1 MTRKTITI
9 SEKTFDALRS
19 VGTMADTFDSVI
31 SRLIA
36 EHRDLDEIIP
46 WAIDIL
52 LTRIDQLY
60 ASTPTWGES
69 KSAIETLIAEIPC
82 EEIRTAA
89 KDYLDQLDQDN
100 REWEEDGA

>member
-1 MTRKTITI
+1 MRKTITI

-46 WAIDIL
+46 WAIDLL

-60 ASTPTWGES
+60 ASTWGES
-69 KSAIETLIAEIPC
+69 KSEIAKLIEEVPC

-89 KDYLDQLDQDN
+89 KEYLDQLDRDN
-100 REWEEDGA
+100 QAWEDEK

>member
-31 SRLIA
+31 ARLIA
-36 EHRDLDEIIP
+36 EHRDLDEIIS

-89 KDYLDQLDQDN
+89 KEYLDQLDQDN
-100 REWEEDGA
+100 RAWEEDGA

>member
-1 MTRKTITI
+1 
-9 SEKTFDALRS
+9 
-19 VGTMADTFDSVI
+19 MADTFDSVI

-60 ASTPTWGES
+60 GSTNKTE
-69 KSAIETLIAEIPC
+69 IETLIAEIPC
-82 EEIRTAA
+82 EEIRKAA
-89 KDYLDQLDQDN
+89 VEYLDQLDQDN
-100 REWEEDGA
+100 QTWEAEK

>member
-9 SEKTFDALRS
+9 SENTYHALQG
-19 VGTMADTFDSVI
+19 VGRMGDTFDSVI

-36 EHRDLDEIIP
+36 EHRDLDEIVP

-69 KSAIETLIAEIPC
+69 KSAIEKLIEEVPC

-89 KDYLDQLDQDN
+89 KEYLDQLDQDN
-100 REWEEDGA
+100 RAWEEDGA

>member
-1 MTRKTITI
+1 M
-9 SEKTFDALRS
+9 
-19 VGTMADTFDSVI
+19 GDTYDSVI
-31 SRLIA
+31 SHLIA

-69 KSAIETLIAEIPC
+69 KTAIETLIEEVPC

-89 KDYLDQLDQDN
+89 NEYLDQLDRDN
-100 REWEEDGA
+100 QAWEGEGA

>member
-1 MTRKTITI
+1 M
-9 SEKTFDALRS
+9 
-19 VGTMADTFDSVI
+19 GDTYDLVI

-46 WAIDIL
+46 WAVDIVRK
-52 LTRIDQLY
+52 RIDQLY

-69 KSAIETLIAEIPC
+69 KSAIEKLIEEVPC

-89 KDYLDQLDQDN
+89 KEYLDQLDQDN
-100 REWEEDGA
+100 QAWEAEGA

>member
-1 MTRKTITI
+1 
-9 SEKTFDALRS
+9 
-19 VGTMADTFDSVI
+19 MADTFDSVI
-31 SRLIA
+31 ARLIA

-60 ASTPTWGES
+60 GSTPTWGES
-69 KSAIETLIAEIPC
+69 KSAIEKLIEEVPC

-89 KDYLDQLDQDN
+89 KEYLDQLDRDN
-100 REWEEDGA
+100 QAWEGEGA

>member
-1 MTRKTITI
+1 MVRKTITI
-9 SEKTFDALRS
+9 SEETFHALRS

-60 ASTPTWGES
+60 ESTPTWGES

-89 KDYLDQLDQDN
+89 NEYLDQLDRDN
-100 REWEEDGA
+100 QAWEDEK

>member
-1 MTRKTITI
+1 MRKTITI
-9 SEKTFDALRS
+9 SEETYRDLQS
-19 VGTMADTFDSVI
+19 VGRMEDTFDSLI

-60 ASTPTWGES
+60 ASTPTWEES

-89 KDYLDQLDQDN
+89 NEYLDQLDRDN
-100 REWEEDGA
+100 QAWEDEK

>member
-1 MTRKTITI
+1 MRKTITI
-9 SEKTFDALRS
+9 SEKTFDDLRS

-36 EHRDLDEIIP
+36 EHRDLDEIVP

-89 KDYLDQLDQDN
+89 KEYLDQLDQDN
-100 REWEEDGA
+100 RAWEEDGA

>member
-1 MTRKTITI
+1 MRKTITI

-31 SRLIA
+31 ARLIA

-60 ASTPTWGES
+60 ASLPTWEES

-89 KDYLDQLDQDN
+89 NEYLDQLDRDN
-100 REWEEDGA
+100 QAWGDEGT

>member
-1 MTRKTITI
+1 MRKTITI

-19 VGTMADTFDSVI
+19 VGKMADTYDSVI

-36 EHRDLDEIIP
+36 EHHDLDEIIP

-89 KDYLDQLDQDN
+89 KEYLDQLDQDN
-100 REWEEDGA
+100 QAWEDEK

>member
-9 SEKTFDALRS
+9 SENTFHALRD

-69 KSAIETLIAEIPC
+69 KSAIEKLIEEAPC

-89 KDYLDQLDQDN
+89 KEYLDQLDRDN
-100 REWEEDGA
+100 QAWEGEGA

>member
-1 MTRKTITI
+1 MVRKTITI
-9 SEKTFDALRS
+9 SEETYHDLQS
-19 VGTMADTFDSVI
+19 VGRMEDTFDSLI

-60 ASTPTWGES
+60 ASTPTWEES

-82 EEIRTAA
+82 EEIRRAA
-89 KDYLDQLDQDN
+89 NEYLDQLDRDN
-100 REWEEDGA
+100 QAWEDEK

>member
-1 MTRKTITI
+1 MRKTITI
-9 SEKTFDALRS
+9 SEETFHALQSLGSMR
-19 VGTMADTFDSVI
+19 DTFDSLI

-60 ASTPTWGES
+60 GSTPTRGES
-69 KSAIETLIAEIPC
+69 RSEIEKLIEEVPC

-89 KDYLDQLDQDN
+89 QEYLDQLDQAN
-100 REWEEDGA
+100 QAWEDEK

>member
-1 MTRKTITI
+1 MRKTITI
-9 SEKTFDALRS
+9 SEDTYNALRS
-19 VGTMADTFDSVI
+19 VGTMGDTFDLVI

-60 ASTPTWGES
+60 GSTPTWGES
-69 KSAIETLIAEIPC
+69 KSAIEKLIEEVPC

-89 KDYLDQLDQDN
+89 NEYLDQLDRDN
-100 REWEEDGA
+100 QAWEDEK

>member
-1 MTRKTITI
+1 MVRKTITI
-9 SEKTFDALRS
+9 SEETFHALRS

-89 KDYLDQLDQDN
+89 NEYLDQLDRDN
-100 REWEEDGA
+100 QAWEDEK